1 MSEVAS
7 NLNAPQN
14 HDAQLAAEEI
24 AEGKAK
30 AQEVNVDAD
39 YEASKQ
45 FSVSEADKTGEG
57 AQAADKATST
67 QFPVHEPE
75 EPTHETKQSGD
86 PAEFKAIAKE
96 VSHIPDGAHNVDDRL
111 VEKALEK
118 GQAGE

>member
-7 NLNAPQN
+7 NLNTPQN
-14 HDAQLAAEEI
+14 HDAQLAADEI

-30 AQEVNVDAD
+30 PQDVNVDAD

-57 AQAADKATST
+57 AQAAEKATAPH
-67 QFPVHEPE
+67 FPVHEPE
-75 EPTHETKQSGD
+75 EPTHEVKQSGD
-86 PAEFKAIAKE
+86 PADFKAIAKE
-96 VSHIPDGAHNVDDRL
+96 VSHAPEGAENVSDRL
-111 VEKALEK
+111 VEKAVEK